1 MQVASRR
8 DGDQIG
14 DDSAG
19 DNGSS
24 RESMMA
30 KPWEPWHGARGLRC
44 ISCGALHGLREVI
57 YRCGGCGDLLD
68 VVYPRPVAT
77 GAELVSTFRVRQSS
91 DRAIDR
97 SGVWRFRE
105 MLPFYDDESQIITY
119 PEGNTPLLDAPRS
132 AQYAGLRR
140 LRFKH
145 LGFNPTGS
153 FKDYGMVAG
162 VTQARILG
170 MRAVACAS
178 TGNTSASLA
187 AYATRAGMLPIVL
200 VPESGVSFAKLS
212 QSLDYGALTIM
223 VRGDFD
229 QAQALLRRLA
239 PRLGIYI
246 LNSVNPF
253 RLEGQKTV
261 VFELME
267 QLGWRAPDR
276 IVVPG
281 GNLGNSSSFGKAL
294 RELED
299 LGLLTKRPRLTI
311 VQARGAAPL
320 SEAYESGHSE
330 RLVRVH
336 ANTLATAIKIGA
348 PVSWKKAARA
358 VDWSD
363 GWVTSVS
370 EQEIAD
376 AKAMIGRDGIGC
388 EPASATTL
396 AALRRLASEGT
407 DERVDPDETV
417 VAILTGNV
425 LKDPDY
431 TVRYHQSALF
441 EEHRSETKIIESGS
455 PLASAFANPPVI
467 VDATEAALAEAIEAR
482 MHSR

>member
-1 MQVASRR
+1 
-8 DGDQIG
+8 
-14 DDSAG
+14 
-19 DNGSS
+19 
-24 RESMMA
+24 MMA
-30 KPWEPWHGARGLRC
+30 QPWEPWHVSRGLRC
-44 ISCGALHGLREVI
+44 ISCGALHGLRDVI
-57 YRCGGCGDLLD
+57 YRCGACGDLLD
-68 VVYPRPVAT
+68 VVYRRPGET
-77 GAELVSTFRVRQSS
+77 GAALAARFRVRQVS
-91 DRAIDR
+91 DLAIDR

-119 PEGNTPLLDAPRS
+119 PEGNTPLLDAPRC

-200 VPESGVSFAKLS
+200 VPETGVSFAKLS

-261 VFELME
+261 MFELME

-299 LGLLTKRPRLTI
+299 LGLLSKRPRLTI

-336 ANTLATAIKIGA
+336 ASTLATAIKIGA

-376 AKAMIGRDGIGC
+376 AKAMCGSLIAPSDFGVRFSSSLLSHNFPSSPSWVPLPARTPSAPSRVSKPPSSGPTTSSTKTENSPAFWWKPSPGRAVF
-388 EPASATTL
+388 PWRSSASAST
-396 AALRRLASEGT
+396 SHNS
-407 DERVDPDETV
+407 PW
-417 VAILTGNV
+417 IFPGN
-425 LKDPDY
+425 
-431 TVRYHQSALF
+431 
-441 EEHRSETKIIESGS
+441 
-455 PLASAFANPPVI
+455 
-467 VDATEAALAEAIEAR
+467 
-482 MHSR
+482 

>member
-1 MQVASRR
+1 M
-8 DGDQIG
+8 
-14 DDSAG
+14 
-19 DNGSS
+19 
-24 RESMMA
+24 
-30 KPWEPWHGARGLRC
+30 RC
-44 ISCGALHGLREVI
+44 ISCGHVHGLREVI
-57 YRCGGCGDLLD
+57 YRCGACGDLLD
-68 VVYPRPVAT
+68 VLYPRPAEA
-77 GAELVSTFRVRQSS
+77 GASLAATFRHRQSS
-91 DRAIDR
+91 DRLVDR

-105 MLPFYDDESQIITY
+105 LLPFYDDESQIVTY

-132 AQYAGLRR
+132 SQYAGLRR

-187 AYATRAGMLPIVL
+187 AYAARAGLAAIVL
-200 VPESGVSFAKLS
+200 VPETGVSFAKLS

-229 QAQALLRRLA
+229 QAQNLLRRLA

-261 VFELME
+261 MFELLE

-299 LGLLTKRPRLTI
+299 LGLLSKRPRITI

-330 RLVRVH
+330 RLVTVH

-363 GWVTSVS
+363 GWVTSVT

-396 AALRRLASEGT
+396 AALRRLAAEGT
-407 DERVDPDETV
+407 DEQVDPDENV

-431 TVRYHQSALF
+431 TVRYHQSSLY
-441 EEHRSETKIIESGS
+441 EEYRSETRMIDHG
-455 PLASAFANPPVI
+455 PALASAFANPPVV
-467 VDATEAALAEAIEAR
+467 VDATEAALAEAIETR
-482 MHSR
+482 LHMR